1 MLHHSRASASV
12 ICAIPFSIAL
22 LASGCAHTFSPNEVL
37 DSAYGPYDI
46 GRSCWV
52 VHREDPF
59 LNKELPYCVKLDSA
73 RKIATASGMRWYVF
87 ASASAIEGAA
97 HSSSG
102 FVGAF
107 VLEQRAGK
115 WAVMASE
122 AQFDARMG
130 QGGNAP
136 ENPTLVALGPDDFY
150 GWITSEDYCYQGY
163 CGSAATIL
171 APKGSAIV
179 ELANFGDS
187 TDDLGVSGDE
197 NLATTLT
204 ATVEPDTSAPATTAY
219 PLRVIVQGTVEGKRL
234 PAETWTFSFDDSEWR
249 YRVPQNYPMA
259 RMNGT

>member
-1 MLHHSRASASV
+1 MLNRRFSRASAIV
-12 ICAIPFSIAL
+12 AIAL
-22 LASGCAHTFSPNEVL
+22 SVAILASGCAHTFSPNDVL
-37 DSAYGPYDI
+37 DRAYGPYDI
-46 GRSCWV
+46 ARSCWLV
-52 VHREDPF
+52 YREDPF
-59 LNKELPYCVKLDSA
+59 LKQTLPHCVKLDSA
-73 RKIATASGMRWYVF
+73 RKIATASGTRWYVF
-87 ASASAIEGAA
+87 ASASAIEGAV

-115 WAVMASE
+115 WTVMASE
-122 AQFDARMG
+122 AQFNARMG
-130 QGGNAP
+130 QGGSAP

-150 GWITSEDYCYQGY
+150 GWITSEEYCYQGY

-219 PLRVIVQGTVEGKRL
+219 PLRVTVQGTVEGKKA
-234 PAETWTFSFDDSEWR
+234 PTETWTFPFDTTLWR
-249 YRVPQNYPMA
+249 YRVPEDYPMS